1 MFTTNRRRTTTRPA
15 AVLAAAALAL
25 TAWLAPSADAQAA
38 GKPMTISVI
47 YGPEKPQAKM
57 WFRFKQLIDRR
68 LPGQF
73 EIKVVTSG
81 ALGGEKETT
90 EGIRLGSIHGA
101 LSTVANM
108 TTWVPEGALFDMPF
122 VFRDADHVQAVLSG
136 PVGAEYK
143 TKYAAQGFKV
153 LGYVVYGARHVIA
166 KAPIRTPAD
175 VRGKKMRVLQSQLHI
190 NLWKSLGANPTP
202 VPITEAYNA
211 LKTGVV
217 DYMDM
222 TKSGYQALKLYEV
235 VPQFTETGHIWA
247 LGIMYVSAKFWAGLT
262 PEQQAVFQKTADQVI
277 PFFNE
282 MAAYEQ
288 ALSLDAAVKKGAKV
302 IRPDKSKWRK
312 AMAPFWQSYA
322 PKVGGMAKIKKIVD
336 TQ

>member
-1 MFTTNRRRTTTRPA
+1 MLKSIGKT
-15 AVLAAAALAL
+15 AAAGAIALAL
-25 TAWLAPSADAQAA
+25 GLTASVSMPGVASAA
-38 GKPMTISVI
+38 GKPMTVSVI
-47 YGPEKPQAKM
+47 YGPDKPQAKV
-57 WFRFKQLIDRR
+57 WLRFKQLIDQR

-73 EIKVVTSG
+73 EIKVVTNG

-122 VFRDADHVQAVLSG
+122 VFRDADHIHKVLNG
-136 PVGAEYK
+136 PVGEDFK
-143 TKYAAQGFKV
+143 KKYEAQGFKV
-153 LGYVVYGARHVIA
+153 LGYIIYGARHVIS

-175 VRGKKMRVLQSQLHI
+175 VKGKKMRVLQSQLHI

-247 LGIMYVSAKFWAGLT
+247 LGVMYVSKKFWDGLSK
-262 PEQQAVFQKTADQVI
+262 EQQTVFQKTADQVI

-288 ALSLDAAVKKGAKV
+288 GLSLDAAVKKGAKV
-302 IRPDKSKWRK
+302 IRPKKADWQK
-312 AMAPFWQSYA
+312 AMGGFWESYA
-322 PKVGGMAKIKKIVD
+322 SKVGGMDKIKAIVN
-336 TQ
+336 TK

>member
-1 MFTTNRRRTTTRPA
+1 MLKTIGKA
-15 AVLAAAALAL
+15 ATAGAIALAL
-25 TAWLAPSADAQAA
+25 GISASVSLSGAAHAA

-47 YGPEKPQAKM
+47 YGPDKPQAKV
-57 WFRFKQLIDRR
+57 WLRFKQLVDQR

-73 EIKVVTSG
+73 NIKVVTNG

-122 VFRDADHVQAVLSG
+122 VFRDADHIQKVLTG
-136 PVGAEYK
+136 PVGDEFK
-143 TKYAAQGFKV
+143 KKYEAQGFKV
-153 LGYVVYGARHVIA
+153 LGYIIYGARHVIS

-175 VRGKKMRVLQSQLHI
+175 VKGKKMRVLQSQLHI

-247 LGIMYVSAKFWAGLT
+247 LGVMYVGKKFWDGLNK
-262 PEQQAVFQKTADQVI
+262 EQQAVFQKTADQVI

-288 ALSLDAAVKKGAKV
+288 GLSLDAAVKKGAKV
-302 IRPDKSKWRK
+302 IRPNKADWQK
-312 AMAPFWQSYA
+312 AMGGFWKSYA
-322 PKVGGMAKIKKIVD
+322 GKVGGMEKINAIVN
-336 TQ
+336 TK

>member
-1 MFTTNRRRTTTRPA
+1 MLKTIGKTTKFG
-15 AVLAAAALAL
+15 AVAVALGLAATMSLPAVAIAE
-25 TAWLAPSADAQAA
+25 

-47 YGPEKPQAKM
+47 YGANKPQAKV
-57 WFRFKQLIDRR
+57 WLRFKQLVDQR

-73 EIKVVTSG
+73 NIKVVTNG

-90 EGIRLGSIHGA
+90 EGVRLGSIHGA
-101 LSTVANM
+101 LSTVANL
-108 TTWVPEGALFDMPF
+108 TTWVPDGALFDMPF
-122 VFRDADHVQAVLSG
+122 LFRDADHIQAVLSG
-136 PVGAEYK
+136 PIGDEFK
-143 TKYAAQGFKV
+143 KKYEAKGFKV
-153 LGYVVYGARHVIA
+153 LGYIIYGARHVIS

-175 VRGKKMRVLQSQLHI
+175 VKGKKMRVLQSQLHI

-247 LGIMYVSAKFWAGLT
+247 LGVMYVGKKYWDGLSKK
-262 PEQQAVFQKTADQVI
+262 QQAVFQATADQVI

-282 MAAYEQ
+282 LAAYEQ
-288 ALSLDAAVKKGAKV
+288 GLSLDATVKKGTKV
-302 IRPDKSKWRK
+302 IRPDKGPWQK
-312 AMAPFWQSYA
+312 AMAPFWKSYA
-322 PKVGGMAKIKKIVD
+322 SKVGGMDKIRQIVN
-336 TQ
+336 TK

>member
-1 MFTTNRRRTTTRPA
+1 MLKLLGNK
-15 AVLAAAALAL
+15 AVACTVALAL
-25 TAWLAPSADAQAA
+25 GSAASLAVPTTALAA

-47 YGPEKPQAKM
+47 YGPKKPQAKI
-57 WFRFKQLIDRR
+57 WLRFKQLIDQR

-73 EIKVVTSG
+73 NIKVVTNG

-101 LSTVANM
+101 LSTLANL

-122 VFRDADHVQAVLSG
+122 LFRNADHIKAVMTG
-136 PVGAEYK
+136 PIGAEYK
-143 TKYAAQGFKV
+143 KKYEAKGFKI
-153 LGYVVYGARHVIA
+153 LGYITFGARHVIS
-166 KAPIRTPAD
+166 KAAIRTPAD
-175 VRGKKMRVLQSQLHI
+175 VKGKKMRVLQSQLHI

-235 VPQFTETGHIWA
+235 VPQFSETGHIWA
-247 LGIMYVSAKFWAGLT
+247 LGAMYVSKKFWDGLT
-262 PEQQAVFQKTADQVI
+262 KQQQVVFQQTADQVI

-282 MAAYEQ
+282 LAAYEQ
-288 ALSLDAAVKKGAKV
+288 GLALDAAVKKGAKV
-302 IRPDKSKWRK
+302 IRPNKAAWQK
-312 AMAPFWQSYA
+312 AMAGFWKSYA
-322 PKVGGMAKIKKIVD
+322 AKVGGMAKIQAVVNTK
-336 TQ
+336 